1 MNPLLVRQIRKFLP
15 DGLKDKEDLQVFL
28 KAVGDSYN
36 NLEDQFKLTQRAMKI
51 SSDELFEANTAL
63 REETSQQRL
72 LLSKLQNVINVV
84 QPSDILKS
92 NRDKSKSIEGKNL
105 ANYIR
110 EQAEQLIKVNKDQER
125 LLVELAIQN
134 KELNDYAQIVSH
146 DLKSPLRSIEALVS
160 WIKEDFEDVLDKEGK
175 THLSLIVS
183 HLEKMDALISG
194 ILKYSTINKEVRTER
209 EVDLNRLVQDIIKL
223 LHVPEYIEVKMHQLP
238 FINGDQFKLQQL
250 FENLIDNAVSN
261 MDKVNGRIDIISRDL
276 DSKYQFEIKDNGKG
290 IDAAYFDKIFQV
302 FQKLENDSNSLGM
315 GLSIVKKIITYYNG
329 EIWLDSELGKGTSFF
344 FTLPKK

>member
-194 ILKYSTINKEVRTER
+194 ILKYSTINKEVRTDR
-209 EVDLNRLVQDIIKL
+209 EVDLNRLVQDTIKL
-223 LHVPEYIEVKMHQLP
+223 LHVSEHIEVKMHQLP

>member
-1 MNPLLVRQIRKFLP
+1 MNPLLARQIRKYLP